1 MLACIKINIDG
12 LRTAIKGRGQAE
24 MFVPLNIWKGG
35 SFYAN

>member
-1 MLACIKINIDG
+1 MLACIKINIDVIAK
-12 LRTAIKGRGQAE
+12 AIKGKGQAE